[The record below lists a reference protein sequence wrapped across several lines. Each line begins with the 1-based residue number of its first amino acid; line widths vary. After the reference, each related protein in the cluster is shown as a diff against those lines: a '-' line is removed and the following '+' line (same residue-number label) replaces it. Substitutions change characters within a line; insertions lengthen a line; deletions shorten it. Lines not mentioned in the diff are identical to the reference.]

1 MQCWYHYRF
10 RLEVRTHLDCRRDAE
25 KDKEKTDDHQDD
37 HPSQTEVELGRDGVG
52 LDGGV
57 SQPPANLSIRDSFL
71 KLDPRPGAGVE
82 VVASGEQ
89 VIHQQGLKHY
99 SRDVAGPQ

>member
-10 RLEVRTHLDCRRDAE
+10 RLEVGTHLDCRRDAE

-37 HPSQTEVELGRDGVG
+37 HPSQTEVELCRDGVG

-57 SQPPANLSIRDSFL
+57 SQPPPDLSVVNPFDE
-71 KLDPRPGAGVE
+71 LDQGPGGGVE
-82 VVASGEQ
+82 VVAGGEE
-89 VIHQQGLKHY
+89 VVHHQGLKQD
-99 SRDVAGPQ
+99 R